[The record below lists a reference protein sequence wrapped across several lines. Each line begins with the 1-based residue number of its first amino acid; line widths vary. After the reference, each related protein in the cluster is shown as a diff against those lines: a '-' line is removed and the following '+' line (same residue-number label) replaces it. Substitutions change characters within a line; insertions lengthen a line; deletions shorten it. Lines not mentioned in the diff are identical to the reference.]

1 MDFPHK
7 KTKKGL
13 MKQLFREI
21 KPDEMIEYIQC
32 NSGSSDII
40 KEYFRIYFPDEQD
53 NWFEYCNYTTKWNCY
68 HNIMA
73 WQLNNKLRDG
83 WSLVGSDNDSF
94 IIAKNNG
101 I

>member
-1 MDFPHK
+1 
-7 KTKKGL
+7 

-53 NWFEYCNYTTKWNCY
+53 NWFEYCNYTTK
-68 HNIMA
+68 
-73 WQLNNKLRDG
+73 LL
-83 WSLVGSDNDSF
+83 S
-94 IIAKNNG
+94 
-101 I
+101 

>member
-1 MDFPHK
+1 MS
-7 KTKKGL
+7 KTIGL
-13 MKQLFREI
+13 NI
-21 KPDEMIEYIQC
+21 V
-32 NSGSSDII
+32 II
-40 KEYFRIYFPDEQD
+40 LR
-53 NWFEYCNYTTKWNCY
+53 NCY